1 MYMCVRTGMSLV
13 CRLFSTGSESGAPSA
28 GAVVSFFVSRL
39 RLLVCERK
47 RAVRGPGEG
56 AESQRNKCS
65 AARERLSGL
74 HEREALRHVEYHGTA
89 TSKRL
94 LRSVA
99 GLEGNLRGV

>member
-1 MYMCVRTGMSLV
+1 MCVRTGMSLV
-13 CRLFSTGSESGAPSA
+13 CRLFSTGSESGAPSP

-74 HEREALRHVEYHGTA
+74 HEREALRHVESDTME
-89 TSKRL
+89 
-94 LRSVA
+94 LRP
-99 GLEGNLRGV
+99 

>member
-1 MYMCVRTGMSLV
+1 MCVRTGMSLV

-56 AESQRNKCS
+56 AESQRNKGS

-74 HEREALRHVEYHGTA
+74 HERGFYDAVPW
-89 TSKRL
+89 
-94 LRSVA
+94 SVA
-99 GLEGNLRGV
+99 VGCGVGMETCEEFELQ